1 MMTDEDRKFLSDLKS
16 RINPAYANQRG
27 TESYERRMCVELI
40 ERLALEQASAHM
52 DDRTIHRLQ
61 RGEIAEP
68 KFSQGLALLDLH
80 VKWCAEKHDF
90 KKIGKGCSS

>member
-1 MMTDEDRKFLSDLKS
+1 MTTPDIDWQTVTLNLRAAGCPLAKIKS
-16 RINPAYANQRG
+16 GAR
-27 TESYERRMCVELI
+27 
-40 ERLALEQASAHM
+40 M

-68 KFSQGLALLDLH
+68 RFSQGLALLDLH

-90 KKIGKGCSS
+90 KKIGKGYTCTKS